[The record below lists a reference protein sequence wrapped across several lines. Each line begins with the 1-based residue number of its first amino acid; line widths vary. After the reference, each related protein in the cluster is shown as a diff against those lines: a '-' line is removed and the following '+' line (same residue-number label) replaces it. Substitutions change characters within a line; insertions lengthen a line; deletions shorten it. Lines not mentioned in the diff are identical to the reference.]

1 MQMWED
7 EEMGMTEEMQNWTGE
22 DSMDR
27 GGQMIPWYL
36 AFCLYWKTGL
46 LVGLKRRS
54 AAGGGK

>member
-36 AFCLYWKTGL
+36 AF
-46 LVGLKRRS
+46 
-54 AAGGGK
+54 